1 MKNKILVYDDNCPLC
16 SWYSS
21 LFVRFGLLPG
31 EGRKAFSS
39 LDPSLLTLIDFDR
52 SRNEIPLL
60 DTHSGKILYG
70 IDALL
75 EILGHRAALIKTI
88 GHIKPINWFLKKLY
102 RFISYNR
109 KVIVARRCGPG
120 KIDCAPD
127 MSIQY
132 RLLFMLVFLANNTLL
147 LFPIHDIVLAS
158 IPGFS
163 LSILQ
168 LQAGHF
174 SLVIINMLLAITFNK
189 SMAIEYLG
197 QVNMLALTG
206 ILMII
211 PLMLLIRFVDPPAW
225 MVMIYLGLTTLFIFK
240 EYLRRMEYAS
250 VLPANKWIASSNL
263 VCMMGFI
270 FFLFI

>member
-88 GHIKPINWFLKKLY
+88 GHIKPINWFFKKTLQIYFLQQEGY
-102 RFISYNR
+102 R
-109 KVIVARRCGPG
+109 GPAG
-120 KIDCAPD
+120 ADQA
-127 MSIQY
+127 
-132 RLLFMLVFLANNTLL
+132 
-147 LFPIHDIVLAS
+147 
-158 IPGFS
+158 
-163 LSILQ
+163 IL
-168 LQAGHF
+168 
-174 SLVIINMLLAITFNK
+174 
-189 SMAIEYLG
+189 
-197 QVNMLALTG
+197 
-206 ILMII
+206 
-211 PLMLLIRFVDPPAW
+211 
-225 MVMIYLGLTTLFIFK
+225 
-240 EYLRRMEYAS
+240 
-250 VLPANKWIASSNL
+250 IAHQT
-263 VCMMGFI
+263 
-270 FFLFI
+270 